1 MRVTLTVCIG
11 LLLSGCGYHLVGQGD
26 GSGAIP
32 EDVVSISMRSGDA
45 VATRLAAGLKQ
56 QLKQGG
62 ESRFDVQR
70 GDAETRAEI
79 GIESV
84 SESFVPSAYDKS
96 GIASQYRMNLS
107 ARVRIYRAGKVIW
120 ESGILSVSGD
130 VFVAGGPAGIESSRE
145 RIRHDLQKEWVLAA
159 AGRIASGF

>member
-79 GIESV
+79 DRKSV
-84 SESFVPSAYDKS
+84 V
-96 GIASQYRMNLS
+96 
-107 ARVRIYRAGKVIW
+107 
-120 ESGILSVSGD
+120 
-130 VFVAGGPAGIESSRE
+130 
-145 RIRHDLQKEWVLAA
+145 
-159 AGRIASGF
+159 

>member
-1 MRVTLTVCIG
+1 MRLTLTLCIG

-32 EDVVSISMRSGDA
+32 ADVVSISMRTGDA

-56 QLKQGG
+56 QLMQGG
-62 ESRFDVQR
+62 ESRFDAER

-79 GIESV
+79 SIENV
-84 SESFVPSAYDKS
+84 TESFVPSAYDNT
-96 GIASQYRMNLS
+96 GIASQYRMDLR
-107 ARVRIYRAGKVIW
+107 ARVRIYRAGKIIW
-120 ESGILSVSGD
+120 ESGMLSASGD
-130 VFVAGGPAGIESSRE
+130 VFVAGGPTGIESSRE
-145 RIRHDLQKEWVLAA
+145 RIRKDLQKEWVLAA